1 MNNQDGKKRYKASDE
16 EVLLRIP
23 ERKGNK
29 RGRTWLVMDGHW
41 TALLMNLK
49 YFVENKA
56 VEELKHDAL
65 DVADLAQEIIDQEEE
80 KYDNYVSNAAGM
92 VNLQDFKNDLRI
104 ENEYEPKEILRTCQ
118 LLADNAETIIEEAN
132 KAGSQFP

>member
-1 MNNQDGKKRYKASDE
+1 MNNQEGKKRYAAMDE
-16 EVLLRIP
+16 EVLRHVP
-23 ERKGNK
+23 KRKGK
-29 RGRTWLVMDGHW
+29 KTEGTWVVMDLHW
-41 TALLMNLK
+41 TAFLMNLG

-65 DVADLAQEIIDQEEE
+65 DVAGLAQAIIDQEEE